1 MGQINL
7 RVTEEFEETLARFM
21 RVRGIRSKSEAI
33 RAAIREGLQAATER
47 RGHVHFRAWLGA
59 ASGPGE
65 NPNPRFKSDD
75 ELWR

>member
-7 RVTEEFEETLARFM
+7 RVTEEFEQTLARFM

-33 RAAIREGLQAATER
+33 RAAIREGLQAATDR
-47 RGHVHFRAWLGA
+47 KGHVHFRAWLGA
-59 ASGPGE
+59 AAGPGE